1 MGRKEFYE
9 RLEELNMIRKNL
21 LGIENTENKIQQEH
35 ILLEKI
41 NKEISHLKLLH
52 QI

>member
-21 LGIENTENKIQQEH
+21 LGNENLNNKVQQEQH
-35 ILLEKI
+35 LLEKI

-52 QI
+52 QF